1 MKNEDLSF
9 KLLTIIILAGLV
21 AACLPSA
28 HAAPEKSRT
37 RTGTFV
43 TSDGKSGTSTA
54 TATVTRAKVET
65 KRSGS

>member
-9 KLLTIIILAGLV
+9 KLLTIIILTGLV

-43 TSDGKSGTSTA
+43 TSDGKSGTG